1 MGLFGPPNV
10 AKLKARGSVNGLLK
24 ALEYRDHSGVRK
36 AAAEALGQIGDPRAV
51 ERLATRLKDSN
62 GSVRKVAVEALV
74 KTGASA
80 VDALATALEDRGLDA
95 RIDAAGALGQIG
107 DPRAVEPLAVALKD
121 RDGGVGKAA
130 AEALGRIG
138 DPSAVEPLVTA
149 LENRD
154 RGVRIA

>member
-51 ERLATRLKDSN
+51 ERLAT
-62 GSVRKVAVEALV
+62 
-74 KTGASA
+74 
-80 VDALATALEDRGLDA
+80 
-95 RIDAAGALGQIG
+95 
-107 DPRAVEPLAVALKD
+107 ALKD
-121 RDGGVGKAA
+121 RDGDVGKAA

-138 DPSAVEPLVTA
+138 DPGVVEVLAATLKDRDWRVREA
-149 LENRD
+149 AAENLD
-154 RGVRIA
+154 KPAGI